1 MFAATLLRRTR
12 GLPLR
17 ARAVGAGVAGLRTSP
32 RCQHGDFEWKDPATP
47 EEVVRI
53 FVVTRDGERH
63 QLNGKVGDNL
73 LYLTHRWRKQIPEL
87 ALEGAC
93 EASLACSTCHVSLTT
108 LGLRLDRPRHT
119 HACLFISIFSMC
131 PTRMISVQVI
141 VSQEHYDKLPEAEEA
156 EEDMLDLASCLT
168 STSRL
173 GCQIL
178 LSKEL
183 EGMEVLFF

>member
-1 MFAATLLRRTR
+1 MLN
-12 GLPLR
+12 LPR
-17 ARAVGAGVAGLRTSP
+17 ESHYA
-32 RCQHGDFEWKDPATP
+32 W
-47 EEVVRI
+47 I
-53 FVVTRDGERH
+53 
-63 QLNGKVGDNL
+63 
-73 LYLTHRWRKQIPEL
+73 
-87 ALEGAC
+87 AL
-93 EASLACSTCHVSLTT
+93 V
-108 LGLRLDRPRHT
+108 T
-119 HACLFISIFSMC
+119 HACLFISIFSIF

-183 EGMEVLFF
+183 EGMEVQSPHDAPV

>member
-1 MFAATLLRRTR
+1 MLN
-12 GLPLR
+12 LPR
-17 ARAVGAGVAGLRTSP
+17 ESHYT
-32 RCQHGDFEWKDPATP
+32 W
-47 EEVVRI
+47 I
-53 FVVTRDGERH
+53 
-63 QLNGKVGDNL
+63 
-73 LYLTHRWRKQIPEL
+73 
-87 ALEGAC
+87 AL
-93 EASLACSTCHVSLTT
+93 V
-108 LGLRLDRPRHT
+108 T
-119 HACLFISIFSMC
+119 HACLFISMC

-183 EGMEVLFF
+183 EGMEVQSPVIPPVHTPHVFPYMYIW